1 MSTQQSGKVT
11 AKEARSMLL
20 SKCSPIINDLLL
32 LATGESQP
40 NHPDRKNLNVD
51 EGARQ
56 QVLDIIAPMMV
67 QAGDTQKIEAGT
79 TAQIINML
87 SEGNIT
93 IQEAK
98 SLMEVI
104 NVQTNI
110 ESMKELV
117 AKMNTFGITVDM

>member
-1 MSTQQSGKVT
+1 MIT
-11 AKEARSMLL
+11 
-20 SKCSPIINDLLL
+20 DLL
-32 LATGESQP
+32 AMANGEANDESGG
-40 NHPDRKNLNVD
+40 RRLNVD
-51 EGARQ
+51 KDARKI
-56 QVLDIIAPMMV
+56 VMDAIIPML
-67 QAGDTQKIEAGT
+67 QAAGDTQKIEAGT

-87 SEGNIT
+87 SEGAIT